1 MQSSLKRIE
10 LFSSKFLP
18 ITIMN
23 AENYFLPSK
32 FESDF
37 ASHARDNNLV
47 MCTTLFQKLKSN
59 ILEPRLI

>member
-1 MQSSLKRIE
+1 
-10 LFSSKFLP
+10 
-18 ITIMN
+18 MN

-32 FESDF
+32 FECDF

-47 MCTTLFQKLKSN
+47 MCKTLFQKLKSI